1 MVKIKNKIVI
11 IYIFFMMILSAM
23 CDNVRGPFVPII
35 KQEFSVNNKGIAT
48 TIMMCT
54 LGYMIFTFIGG
65 ILCEKVG
72 QKKVFNYGFIFII
85 FAATVLYFS
94 KSFILYLIALFLLN
108 SGQALVCIGTNTL
121 IPIISIGF
129 QAILMNL
136 THFSYGIG
144 ATFTQRFTGIMLY
157 NGVTWRQIY
166 LLIAIISF
174 IIFIGFLFVNIPE
187 AHILKENTINHKEVF
202 KNKLVY
208 MYMLAMGFYVAA
220 EMNTGSWFVNFMH
233 DVYKYDEKGS
243 SVYAALF
250 FGTFTLGRLLGG
262 VVVEK
267 IGFMKSVLYSVTIG
281 TILQIIGL
289 ILGESTM
296 VIISISGLFFSITF
310 PTLILSISKVF
321 KQNTSYITGIVITAG
336 SLMSM
341 LVNLLIGVM
350 NDLIGVYK
358 TYYLIPIC
366 LGLCAIFVFIIYN
379 NTMRNSTLNF
389 RRKQCLERPME
400 E

>member
-35 KQEFSVNNKGIAT
+35 KQEFSVNNTGIAT
-48 TIMMCT
+48 AIMVCS
-54 LGYMIFTFIGG
+54 LGYMLFTFIGG

-72 QKKVFNYGFIFII
+72 QKRVFDYGFIFII
-85 FAATVLYFS
+85 FASTVLYFS
-94 KSFILYLIALFLLN
+94 KSFVVYLIALFLLN

-144 ATFTQRFTGIMLY
+144 ATFTQRFTGILLY

-166 LLIAIISF
+166 LLIAIISV
-174 IIFIGFLFVNIPE
+174 IIFIGFLFVKIPE
-187 AHILKENTINHKEVF
+187 AHISKKNSINHKEVF

-233 DVYKYDEKGS
+233 DVYKYDERMS
-243 SVYAALF
+243 SAYAALF
-250 FGTFTLGRLLGG
+250 FGAFTLGRLLGG
-262 VVVEK
+262 LVVEK
-267 IGFMKSVLYSVTIG
+267 IGLIKSVLYSVTLG
-281 TILQIIGL
+281 TILQFIGV
-289 ILGESTM
+289 IFGESSM
-296 VIISISGLFFSITF
+296 IIVSISGLFFSITF
-310 PTLILSISKVF
+310 PTLVLSISKVF
-321 KQNTSYITGIVITAG
+321 KQNISYITGIVITAG

-358 TYYLIPIC
+358 TYYVIPIC
-366 LGLCAIFVFIIYN
+366 LGLCTIFVCVIYK
-379 NTMRNSTLNF
+379 NTTGNGMLNF
-389 RRKQCLERPME
+389 RRKQCLER
-400 E
+400 